1 MDGGLSPL
9 PRVDTQP
16 RHHCT
21 GTGLLDLTNTPQKTP
36 TFNGGGFFALRFDA
50 LLEFVLAGFALVG
63 QVSQ

>member
-1 MDGGLSPL
+1 
-9 PRVDTQP
+9 VDTQP